1 MLTEE
6 QIASLRPKWNDYP
19 ERRVVVP
26 VYPEARKKRGLKKD
40 EQAQVTE
47 DLGAL
52 PAGGLTG
59 APNVR
64 HWGLFLQSST
74 GGSTYFQRGSQRFLG
89 PALIH
94 SFTGYIAIHQPF
106 GTVDPI
112 QITINNAPIGDLNS
126 GALQRPPGSPLGET
140 SSVVWANAVVP
151 VSSPTGFLTNDN
163 FQGGSRVIPIGVYTT
178 IPEFYL
184 GMSMFARNATSIA
197 INGTFRIIENA
208 PPESVGWV

>member
-26 VYPEARKKRGLKKD
+26 VYPAARKKRGMKKED
-40 EQAQVTE
+40 QAQVTDE
-47 DLGAL
+47 LAAL
-52 PAGGLTG
+52 PKGGLSG

-64 HWGLFLQSST
+64 LWNLFIQSSA
-74 GGSTYFQRGSQRFLG
+74 GGSVYFQRGSPRFSG

-94 SFTGYIAIHQPF
+94 SFSGILAIHQPS
-106 GTVDPI
+106 GTVDPM
-112 QITINNAPIGDLNS
+112 QLTINNAPIGDLNT
-126 GALQRPPGSPLGET
+126 GALQRPPGTPLGET

-151 VSSPTGFLTNDN
+151 VSSPSGFILN
-163 FQGGSRVIPIGVYTT
+163 QSYSGIPGVIPIGFYTT
-178 IPEFYL
+178 LEEFYL
-184 GMSMFARNATSIA
+184 GFSLFARNATTTA
-197 INGTFRIIENA
+197 VNGFFRIIENA